1 MERHNPAQLNTHACD
16 ACRLKK
22 LKCSKERPSCAAC
35 LQSRRPCHYSGKIIR
50 SPLTRAYLTSV
61 ERRLQSLEKL
71 VSERLP
77 DVNIEDALASVQ
89 GPTPTLE
96 SRQPPAIGS
105 DPSVDEHA
113 EAESE
118 AVPSEADGYDWK
130 EETAS
135 VSGLADGM
143 AALTINPTGS
153 GYLGSTAGV
162 YFLRSMLFWLGNP
175 APLNQASP
183 KEFEQSM
190 ASSQLSQSILSHQ
203 VVSRLIDGYFTHY
216 HPTYPFVHEATFR
229 AQLHEIIPRPQN
241 RAWQMLFHT
250 MLALGAWCLDN
261 NQPDLDDYLY
271 HCALSFGEDESMFES
286 ANLTFVQA
294 LVLLSNL
301 SQKRNKPNTGGNFL
315 GLATRMAVSLGLHR
329 ELPEWDI
336 SLLQRQIR
344 CRVWWGLYMFDSGAS
359 TTFGRPILL
368 PGRDAMDVKPVLNI
382 PDEVLT
388 PKTTALP
395 PESTEPTIY
404 SGMKAQSDFHVHS
417 NHISNRLLSPAGV
430 STDEALAMNQALVTW
445 SKTLPLYFQLDQE
458 LAASQPWYIFARA
471 RLWWRIWNLK
481 IILFRQILLKRAIG
495 RTRNVPATAVHKD
508 DDKCTEIC
516 VDAAHS
522 TVLSIQSYLEQ
533 AVLTR
538 LAGWYSM
545 FFLFHAALVIVLAI
559 LGDSE
564 SPELLKWERDI
575 DIAQSIFRGVLADNP
590 LAARCADIFDR
601 ILPLGRSRIPGQ
613 LHLDNQFKD
622 MHDPSTWSSD
632 ITNMFGSFGWPDL
645 GQEHEFF
652 F

>member
-1 MERHNPAQLNTHACD
+1 MEHSSKAQLSSHACD

-22 LKCSKERPSCAAC
+22 LKCSKEQPSCTTC
-35 LQSRRPCHYSGKIIR
+35 LQSRRPCHYSGRIIR

-61 ERRLQSLEKL
+61 ERRLQNLERL
-71 VSERLP
+71 VAERLP
-77 DVNIEDALASVQ
+77 DVDIEEALASL
-89 GPTPTLE
+89 GSPTPTPE
-96 SRQPPAIGS
+96 SRQPPSVRIGLTG
-105 DPSVDEHA
+105 DRRA
-113 EAESE
+113 ETESE

-143 AALTINPTGS
+143 AALTIDPTGS

-175 APLNQASP
+175 ALLNQASP
-183 KEFEQSM
+183 NDFEQAM

-203 VVSRLIDGYFTHY
+203 VVSRLMDGYFTHY

-229 AQLHEIIPRPQN
+229 AQYHEIIPRPRH

-250 MLALGAWCLDN
+250 ILALGAWCLDN
-261 NQPDLDDYLY
+261 SQPDLDDHLY
-271 HCALSFGEDESMFES
+271 HCALSFGEDESLFES

-329 ELPEWDI
+329 ELPEWNI
-336 SLLQRQIR
+336 SLLQRQMR

-368 PGRDAMDVKPVLNI
+368 PGREAMDVKPVLNI
-382 PDEVLT
+382 PDEALT
-388 PKTTALP
+388 PKTTAMP
-395 PESTEPTIY
+395 PESTQPTIY
-404 SGMKAQSDFHVHS
+404 SSMKAQSDFHVHS

-430 STDEALAMNQALVTW
+430 STDEALAMNQALDTW
-445 SKTLPLYFQLDQE
+445 SRTLPPYFQLDQD
-458 LAASQPWYIFARA
+458 LASSQPWYVFARS
-471 RLWWRIWNLK
+471 RLWWRFWNLK
-481 IILFRQILLKRAIG
+481 IILFRQILLKRAIA
-495 RTRNVPATAVHKD
+495 RTRNVPARASHKD
-508 DDKCTEIC
+508 EDKCRDIC
-516 VDAAHS
+516 VGAAHS

-533 AVLTR
+533 AALTR

-545 FFLFHAALVIVLAI
+545 FFLFHAALVIALAI
-559 LGDSE
+559 LGDCDSA
-564 SPELLKWERDI
+564 ELPKWRTDI
-575 DIAQSIFRGVLADNP
+575 DMTQSIFRGVLAGNP

-601 ILPLGRSRIPGQ
+601 ILPLGHAGIPGEP
-613 LHLDNQFKD
+613 HLGNQFHGMCD
-622 MHDPSTWSSD
+622 TPVWPSD
-632 ITNMFGSFGWPDL
+632 ITNMFGSFGWADS
-645 GQEHEFF
+645 GQEQGLLF
-652 F
+652 